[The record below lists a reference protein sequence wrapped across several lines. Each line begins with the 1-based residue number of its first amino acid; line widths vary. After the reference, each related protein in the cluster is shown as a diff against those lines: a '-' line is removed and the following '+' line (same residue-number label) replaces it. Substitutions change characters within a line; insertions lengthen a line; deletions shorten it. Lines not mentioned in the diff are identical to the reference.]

1 MRTKGSLP
9 HSGDVTR
16 DGIVKALVA
25 DLKPRRY
32 VKAFWE
38 GGAAAFGRLDE
49 WSDLD
54 LYILVSAGKVEETF
68 GVVEESLRRLSPI
81 SQTYVV
87 RVGFEGVAQ
96 KFYRLKWASEF
107 AVVDLAILTASS
119 PEKFLTSEVHGKNIF
134 YFNKRGVVKVPRLD
148 PHAMQ
153 KKIEVRR
160 DVLSGRLAMFGN
172 YVEKEIHRG
181 NSLEALENYRTVVLG
196 TLVEALRMRYNPVH
210 YDFKLRYVHRELP
223 PGVLKKLENLA
234 YVQDVPDL
242 ARKNQEAR
250 SWCEE
255 TLADLG
261 RTPANRGGS
270 RR

>member
-1 MRTKGSLP
+1 
-9 HSGDVTR
+9 
-16 DGIVKALVA
+16 VKALLA

-32 VKAFWE
+32 VQAFWE

-54 LYILVSAGKVEETF
+54 LYILVSDGKVEETF

-96 KFYRLKWASEF
+96 KFYRLKRASEF

-134 YFNKRGVVKVPRLD
+134 YFKRGVVKVPRLD
-148 PHAMQ
+148 LHAMQ

-160 DVLSGRLAMFGN
+160 DLLSGRLAMFGN

-181 NSLEALENYRTVVLG
+181 NSLEALENYRTIVFG

-210 YDFKLRYVHRELP
+210 YDFRLRYIHRELP
-223 PGVLKKLENLA
+223 PSVLQKLESLA
-234 YVQDVPDL
+234 YVKDVPDL
-242 ARKNQEAR
+242 AKKNQEAR

-255 TLADLG
+255 ILADLV
-261 RTPANRGGS
+261 RAPAKGGS
-270 RR
+270 SRR

>member
-1 MRTKGSLP
+1 LP
-9 HSGDVTR
+9 RSVDVTR
-16 DGIVKALVA
+16 DDIVEALVA

-32 VKAFWE
+32 VQAFWE

-54 LYILVSAGKVEETF
+54 LYVLVSDGRVEETF

-87 RVGFEGVAQ
+87 RAGFEGVAQ
-96 KFYRLKWASEF
+96 KFFRLKRASEF

-119 PEKFLTSEVHGKNIF
+119 PEKFLTSEIHGKNIF
-134 YFNKRGVVKVPRLD
+134 YFNKRAAVKVPRLYL
-148 PHAMQ
+148 HAMQ
-153 KKIEVRR
+153 KKMEVRR
-160 DVLSGRLAMFGN
+160 DLLSGRLAMFGN

-181 NSLEALENYRTVVLG
+181 NSLEALEDYRTIVFG
-196 TLVEALRMRYNPVH
+196 TLVEALRMKYNPVH
-210 YDFKLRYVHRELP
+210 YDFRLRYVHRELP
-223 PGVLKKLENLA
+223 PSVLKKLESLA

-261 RTPANRGGS
+261 RTPAKGGNS